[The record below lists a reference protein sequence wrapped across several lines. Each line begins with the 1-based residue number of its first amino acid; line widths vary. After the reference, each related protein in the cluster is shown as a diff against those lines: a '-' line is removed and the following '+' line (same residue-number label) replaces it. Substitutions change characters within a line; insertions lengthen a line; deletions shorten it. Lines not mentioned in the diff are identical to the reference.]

1 MVGMKRREFITLLGG
16 AATWPLAARAQQTAM
31 PVIGFLNG
39 QSRESF
45 AHLVEAFRLGLSEK
59 GYVEGR
65 NVAIEYRWA
74 QGDLD
79 LLPWLASDLVNRH
92 VAVLVATGG
101 AERFAKAAT
110 ATIPIVFTTGGEPV
124 RTGLVASFN
133 RPGGNATGVSVFTTV
148 LEAKRIELLRE
159 LVPKAALIAVFL
171 DPTFGG
177 ADIQLHEVEAAAR
190 AIGQQIRILNVSTD
204 SEIETAFASVT
215 EMRANA
221 LAVVGNPFLNS
232 RRNQLVALAARH
244 AIPAIY
250 ELREFAAAGGL
261 MSYGPSI
268 TDVYRQVGVYTGRIL
283 QGEKPAD
290 LPVLQPT
297 KFELVINVKTA
308 KTLGLS
314 IPLATSR
321 RRRGDRV
328 KRREF
333 ITCLAARNSDGGE
346 LLPASAH
353 LVLNFRDPAPPSPR
367 GVLAN
372 ATPRRFPLRLITR
385 NLSSGM

>member
-1 MVGMKRREFITLLGG
+1 MRRREFITLVGG
-16 AATWPLAARAQQTAM
+16 AAAAWPLAARAQQPVM
-31 PVIGFLNG
+31 PLIGFLNG

-79 LLPWLASDLVNRH
+79 RLPWLASDLVNRH

-124 RTGLVASFN
+124 RIGLVASFK

-171 DPTFGG
+171 DPTFGV

-297 KFELVINVKTA
+297 KFELVINLKTA
-308 KTLGLS
+308 KTLGLEV
-314 IPLATSR
+314 PPALLAR
-321 RRRGDRV
+321 ADEV
-328 KRREF
+328 IE
-333 ITCLAARNSDGGE
+333 
-346 LLPASAH
+346 
-353 LVLNFRDPAPPSPR
+353 
-367 GVLAN
+367 
-372 ATPRRFPLRLITR
+372 
-385 NLSSGM
+385 

>member
-1 MVGMKRREFITLLGG
+1 MRRRDFIGIFG
-16 AATWPLAARAQQTAM
+16 SAAAWPLAARAQQPAM

-45 AHLVEAFRLGLSEK
+45 AHLVEAFRLGLSER

-79 LLPWLASDLVNRH
+79 RLPWLASDLVNRH
-92 VAVLVATGG
+92 VVVLVATGG
-101 AERFAKAAT
+101 ADRFAKAAT
-110 ATIPIVFTTGGEPV
+110 ATILIVFTTGGEPV

-171 DPTFGG
+171 DPTFEG

-204 SEIETAFASVT
+204 SEMETAFASVT

-232 RRNQLVALAARH
+232 RRNQIVALAARH

-297 KFELVINVKTA
+297 KFELVINLKTA

-314 IPLATSR
+314 IPLTLQ
-321 RRRGDRV
+321 V
-328 KRREF
+328 
-333 ITCLAARNSDGGE
+333 AADE
-346 LLPASAH
+346 
-353 LVLNFRDPAPPSPR
+353 V
-367 GVLAN
+367 
-372 ATPRRFPLRLITR
+372 IE
-385 NLSSGM
+385 

>member
-1 MVGMKRREFITLLGG
+1 MLHMKRRDFITLLGG
-16 AATWPLAARAQQTAM
+16 AAAWPLAARAQQPAM

-74 QGDLD
+74 QGDVD
-79 LLPWLASDLVNRH
+79 RLPWLASDLVNRH

-101 AERFAKAAT
+101 ADRSAKAAT

-261 MSYGPSI
+261 MSYGSSI

-297 KFELVINVKTA
+297 KFELVINLKTA

-314 IPLATSR
+314 IPLTLQ
-321 RRRGDRV
+321 V
-328 KRREF
+328 
-333 ITCLAARNSDGGE
+333 AADE
-346 LLPASAH
+346 
-353 LVLNFRDPAPPSPR
+353 V
-367 GVLAN
+367 
-372 ATPRRFPLRLITR
+372 IE
-385 NLSSGM
+385 

>member
-1 MVGMKRREFITLLGG
+1 MIASLQPSEDAASSSSARRRVAGGLRLRYGIGDAIPSLSCYPTAAQLIAGGRMRRRDFITLLGG
-16 AATWPLAARAQQTAM
+16 AAAAWPLAARAQQPAM

-74 QGDLD
+74 QGDVD
-79 LLPWLASDLVNRH
+79 RLPWLASDLVNRH
-92 VAVLVATGG
+92 VAVLVATVG
-101 AERFAKAAT
+101 ADRSAKAAT

-171 DPTFGG
+171 DPTFEG

-250 ELREFAAAGGL
+250 ELREFTAAGGL
-261 MSYGPSI
+261 MGYGPSI

-297 KFELVINVKTA
+297 KFELVINLKTA

-314 IPLATSR
+314 IPLTLQ
-321 RRRGDRV
+321 V
-328 KRREF
+328 
-333 ITCLAARNSDGGE
+333 AADE
-346 LLPASAH
+346 M
-353 LVLNFRDPAPPSPR
+353 
-367 GVLAN
+367 
-372 ATPRRFPLRLITR
+372 IE
-385 NLSSGM
+385 